1 MARHQNKYVLQ
12 KDESVVNW
20 HRKKACSQT
29 SSQEEI
35 SWDDDTS
42 FASLVNAEKQGI
54 KALFSSLNFKY
65 VESAVNQN
73 HENNWQHYVYN
84 EYDIWEK

>member
-1 MARHQNKYVLQ
+1 MARHQNKYILQ

-54 KALFSSLNFKY
+54 EALFSSLNFKY

-73 HENNWQHYVYN
+73 HKNNWQHYVYN